1 MEHQDKRPQKGR
13 KMRYKGLF
21 VVALLCRAPK
31 LYGEIIGAC
40 SAFAAGIV
48 TIAGWLPGHNGWM
61 AAGIQLGSLVVM
73 LAIIAVLAMTFVRE
87 MRGIKSTG
95 QAQKA
100 IPNWVKT
107 LLPAARER

>member
-40 SAFAAGIV
+40 SAFAAGMV
-48 TIAGWLPGHNGWM
+48 TIAGRLPIHSSWM
-61 AAGIQLGSLVVM
+61 AAGVQIGSLAVM
-73 LAIIAVLAMTFVRE
+73 CAILAVLSKTFARE
-87 MRGIKSTG
+87 MRDIKSAA
-95 QAQKA
+95 QARKL

-107 LLPAARER
+107 LLPAARQR